1 MENIKINTQQS
12 LNSVNKVLSIF
23 VKKWI
28 YLNGYENVFMQSMV
42 NINRNRKRYLNCLKK
57 DTLIALKKI
66 P

>member
-28 YLNGYENVFMQSMV
+28 YLNGYENVFM
-42 NINRNRKRYLNCLKK
+42 
-57 DTLIALKKI
+57 
-66 P
+66 